1 MPPSCIRVLVR
12 FGDSLPLASELEAQG
27 AGDGVARQVDFH
39 RVDGHVGKQGIV
51 VDELRDEL
59 LIAVCEVRVEG
70 VEVGI
75 LVAELV
81 GQVNVETL
89 PVVAHAERQDV
100 GRAHAHIAG
109 AGGVVY
115 GARMNDFMVHH
126 VRIDS
131 IELLGQLRGSK
142 YLQSSINT
150 TFIQAEEDLKAGKVV
165 LFSGT
170 PCQIDGLIKFL
181 GHEYEKLIT
190 VDIVC
195 HGVGSQAYFDKFIS
209 YVKSE
214 MPQLREAKFRSKR
227 YSGWSVTSGEF
238 IVEEKPGKRIS
249 KPFYNHKNYYY
260 RYFLEGSIYR
270 KSCYSCKYAN
280 LNRPGDFTLGDFW
293 GVEKLRLP
301 INTYYGCSLII
312 VNTVKAEKFLKHL
325 PDIELESVRIEDAV
339 KDNEQLLHPSK
350 LVDVRNER
358 IIDYETKT
366 GKEIAIKYKNK
377 EKKQILKGTLKMA
390 IPYSVKTIIRSLR
403 K

>member
-1 MPPSCIRVLVR
+1 MLTIDYEHCTGCEACVQRCPKRCISMVAGE
-12 FGDSLPLASELEAQG
+12 FGFLYPEIDLDECVNCHICEKVCPIQRDNPAPFNQKAYAAVHKDKKILRNSTSGGAFSSLA
-27 AGDGVARQVDFH
+27 
-39 RVDGHVGKQGIV
+39 IW
-51 VDELRDEL
+51 
-59 LIAVCEVRVEG
+59 
-70 VEVGI
+70 
-75 LVAELV
+75 
-81 GQVNVETL
+81 TL
-89 PVVAHAERQDV
+89 NS
-100 GRAHAHIAG
+100 
-109 AGGVVY
+109 GGVVY

-312 VNTVKAEKFLKHL
+312 ANTVKAEKLLKHL